1 MLPECDA
8 LKMFLRFW
16 DMARGLAHDSAT
28 DPLDRERHALF
39 IASKLALAVAAL
51 TCAPLYLALV
61 GAPSGVDAVALVFAL
76 IPLAC
81 VFAASRTGDLVGSA
95 GLGVAGLIGFVL
107 SVSLS
112 APGVAGAAGALLVA
126 APLEAMVAASIPLV
140 GAAAL
145 SALAAAFI
153 CAFLGSGGTVALAP
167 SVLFLCLGVGYSA
180 FVCAGLVRLQKLRR
194 NSGAVTRA
202 DLNGLSAV
210 MPDLVLYLDRSGVVL
225 GGPQQSASLFGL
237 SGRDLSGRG
246 LFERVQVGD
255 RPLFLKTV
263 SDAALA
269 NGAAQVDLRV
279 RGGATEDDAVWFGD
293 VRMRVGRIESR
304 GEPRLFAILR
314 DVREEKAH
322 AYDLAQARAQAEQS
336 GASKDRF
343 LANISHELRTPLN
356 AILGFSEILSSNVMP
371 LDVARRCEYAGII
384 NSSGQH
390 LLSVVNS
397 ILDISK
403 IEAGSFE
410 ITPDHFELAPLI
422 DQCFNMVRLKAEES
436 GVALRHEALADIP
449 EIVADRRAV
458 KQVLI
463 NLVSNAVK
471 FSGNGGR
478 VTLRSRLSGTGVAI
492 EIEDN
497 GIGVMA
503 RDLARL
509 GDPFFQAKD
518 TYDRPYEGTG
528 LGLSVVRGLV
538 GLHGGGMKIES
549 APGEGTRV
557 TITLPM
563 DCRSLPEQSRNGSA
577 KIETIPS
584 GPFRNISSEDKVKQ
598 IA

>member
-1 MLPECDA
+1 MQ
-8 LKMFLRFW
+8 MFLRLW
-16 DMARGLAHDSAT
+16 DMAKGLAHDSASN
-28 DPLDRERHALF
+28 PLDRERHALF

-61 GAPSGVDAVALVFAL
+61 GAPSGVDSIALVFAL
-76 IPLAC
+76 VPLAC

-107 SVSLS
+107 SVSWS
-112 APGVAGAAGALLVA
+112 APGAAGVAGALLVA
-126 APLEAMVAASIPLV
+126 APLEAMIAGSIPLV
-140 GAAAL
+140 GAAAVA
-145 SALAAAFI
+145 ALAAAFV
-153 CAFLGSGGTVALAP
+153 CAFLGAGHTFVVAP
-167 SVLFLCLGVGYSA
+167 SVLFLSLGVVYSA
-180 FVCAGLVRLQKLRR
+180 IVCAGLVRLQRLRR
-194 NSGAVTRA
+194 NSGDTTRA
-202 DLNGLSAV
+202 DFEGLSAV
-210 MPDLVLYLDRSGVVL
+210 VPDLVLHLDRTGAVL
-225 GGPQQSASLFGL
+225 GGAQQSASLFGL
-237 SGRDLSGRG
+237 SARDLSGRG
-246 LFERVQVGD
+246 LFERVHVGD

-269 NGAAQVDLRV
+269 NGAAEADLRV
-279 RGGATEDDAVWFGD
+279 RGGASEDDAVWFGD
-293 VRMRVGRIESR
+293 VRLRVGRIDTK

-322 AYDLAQARAQAEQS
+322 ADELAQARAQAEQS

-371 LDVARRCEYAGII
+371 LDVARRCEYASII

-410 ITPDHFELAPLI
+410 ITPDHFELNPLI
-422 DQCFNMVRLKAEES
+422 EQCFDMVRLKAEET
-436 GVALRHEALADIP
+436 GVGLRHEALANIP
-449 EIVADRRAV
+449 EIVADKRAV
-458 KQVLI
+458 KQILI

-478 VTLRSRLSGTGVAI
+478 VTLRSRLSGTGVAL
-492 EIEDN
+492 EIEDS
-497 GIGVMA
+497 GIGVLA

-538 GLHGGGMKIES
+538 GLHGGAMKIES

-557 TITLPM
+557 TITLPL
-563 DCRSLPEQSRNGSA
+563 DCRSVPEQMRNRVA
-577 KIETIPS
+577 KIQTIPN
-584 GPFRNISSEDKVKQ
+584 GPFRNLSSEDKVKQ